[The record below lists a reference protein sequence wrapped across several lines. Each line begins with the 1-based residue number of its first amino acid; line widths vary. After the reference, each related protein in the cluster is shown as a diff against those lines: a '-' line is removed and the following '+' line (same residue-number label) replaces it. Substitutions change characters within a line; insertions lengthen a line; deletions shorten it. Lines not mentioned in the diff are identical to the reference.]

1 MVQYTHQVHKVVSF
15 TVHTIINRQQLFI
28 HIRDARQDRGGA
40 PNRLTQFTARR
51 LMATPDIGGF
61 TQPERLLLVILDTTL
76 VRRTK

>member
-15 TVHTIINRQQLFI
+15 TVHIITGRQRLFI
-28 HIRDARQDRGGA
+28 QIRDARQDKGCT
-40 PNRLTQFTARR
+40 PNRLTQFTARQ

-76 VRRTK
+76 DR